1 MVALRTRRQI
11 RAIPTIFYRQE
22 ITKRLNPKGI
32 IMKFLITGGA
42 GSVGKPLVLSLLE
55 KGHTV
60 RVLDKKADQLQSLK
74 RRNLELI
81 KGEIEDVSI
90 VSRAVEGIDVIV
102 HLAWSFSDDPME
114 LLASD
119 LKGHILLLDAAAAE
133 KISHFFYTST
143 AVVYGKPIQSPI
155 TEEDPCLVEDA
166 RKPFYGIAKLTA
178 EKLLLAYFRTKRL
191 PVTIFRFWWSYGEE
205 IGGRHLRD
213 LIKLAL
219 AGEPLMVPKE
229 AGGSFL
235 YLDDLTNAILLA
247 LKKPETFGEIF
258 NLSTLFLN
266 WEEVARIITGVTDSS
281 SPLEVIPAKEWKGAP
296 FLADVWELS
305 TGKAERVFA
314 YRPTL
319 SPSNA
324 RQKLKEAITR
334 CYHSIK

>member
-1 MVALRTRRQI
+1 
-11 RAIPTIFYRQE
+11 
-22 ITKRLNPKGI
+22 
-32 IMKFLITGGA
+32 MKFLITGGA
-42 GSVGKPLVLSLLE
+42 GSVGQALTLFFLE
-55 KGHTV
+55 KGHSV
-60 RVLDKKADQLQSLK
+60 RVLDKKADQHQFLEH
-74 RRNLELI
+74 RNLELI
-81 KGEIEDVSI
+81 NGAIEDLSV
-90 VSRAVEGIDVIV
+90 VNEAVKGIDAIV

-119 LKGHILLLDAAAAE
+119 LKGHILLLDAAAVE

-143 AVVYGKPIQSPI
+143 AVVYGKPIKSPI

-178 EKLLLAYFRTKRL
+178 EKLLLAYFRTKGL

-213 LIKLAL
+213 LIKLAQ
-219 AGEPLMVPKE
+219 AGEPLIIPKD

-235 YLDDLTNAILLA
+235 HLDDLTNALLMA
-247 LKKPETFGEIF
+247 LQKPNTFGEIF
-258 NLSTLFLN
+258 NLSTLFLT
-266 WEEVARIITGVTDSS
+266 WEEVARIIIEVTDSS

-296 FLADVWELS
+296 FLADAWELS

-319 SPSNA
+319 SPSEA
-324 RQKLKEAITR
+324 RQRLKEAIAR